1 MNLEDHKIY
10 YSIGEIATLL
20 KVNNSLIRFWEKEFD
35 IIKPKKNSRG
45 NRIFTK
51 NDVSNLQLI
60 YHLLKEKKYTIKGAK
75 KKIRDNKDGVK
86 KNFEVIQNLQTI
98 RIKLAEIRDQLK

>member
-51 NDVSNLQLI
+51 NDVFNLKLI

-98 RIKLAEIRDQLK
+98 RSKLAEIRDQLK

>member
-98 RIKLAEIRDQLK
+98 RSKLVEIRDQLK